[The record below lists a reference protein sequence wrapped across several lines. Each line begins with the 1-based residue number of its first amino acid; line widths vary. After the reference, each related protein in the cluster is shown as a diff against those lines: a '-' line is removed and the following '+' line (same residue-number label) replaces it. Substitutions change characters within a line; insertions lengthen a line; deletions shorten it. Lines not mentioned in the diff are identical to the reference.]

1 MGGVAAGTVAA
12 SGLTH
17 DAAGAADLNL
27 QETVMKLRNLWA
39 ALAAMI
45 VLSACTAGF
54 RQPEV
59 ELEGLQV
66 GGVGLGGGTVLVN
79 VRIRNPNAIGFRA
92 DSLQYELFIRNP
104 AATGDSAWTRFAEGV
119 YTDRFEIGARDTE
132 TVQIPV
138 SFTFAQLGSAGGQLL
153 RQGSFQYRAV
163 GNVNVRTSFGGRQV
177 PFRKTGTFTLSG
189 GIR

>member
-1 MGGVAAGTVAA
+1 MA
-12 SGLTH
+12 
-17 DAAGAADLNL
+17 
-27 QETVMKLRNLWA
+27 MKLRTLWTPI
-39 ALAAMI
+39 ALMALL

-59 ELEGLQV
+59 ELEGMRV
-66 GGVGLGGGTVLVN
+66 GSVGLGGGTVLVD

-92 DSLQYELFIRNP
+92 DSLQYELFLRNP
-104 AATGDSAWTRFAEGV
+104 GAQGDSAWTRFAEGV
-119 YTDRFEIGARDTE
+119 HTDRFEIGARDTR

-138 SFTFAQLGSAGGQLL
+138 SFTFAQLGSAGQQLL

-177 PFRKTGTFTLSG
+177 PFRKTGTFTLAG

>member
-1 MGGVAAGTVAA
+1 
-12 SGLTH
+12 
-17 DAAGAADLNL
+17 
-27 QETVMKLRNLWA
+27 MKLRTLWTPI
-39 ALAAMI
+39 ALMALL

-66 GGVGLGGGTVLVN
+66 GSLGLGGGTVLVN
-79 VRIRNPNAIGFRA
+79 VRIRNPNPVGFRA
-92 DSLQYELFIRNP
+92 DDLQYELFLRNS
-104 AATGDSAWTRFAEGV
+104 AAQGDSAWTRFAEG
-119 YTDRFEIGARDTE
+119 TFSERFNIGANDTR

-138 SFTFAQLGSAGGQLL
+138 EFTFAQLGSAGQQLI

-163 GNVNVRTSFGGRQV
+163 GNVNVSTSFGGRKV
-177 PFRKTGTFTLSG
+177 PFRKTGTFTLAG